1 MIGEVHKGALFDE
14 TYLSSLCI
22 FMNTSYYYK
31 EKKSIMQAC
40 MQRKLAKHLAVLG
53 SINLHY
59 IKKHSKGL

>member
-1 MIGEVHKGALFDE
+1 MYIYEHFILLQG
-14 TYLSSLCI
+14 
-22 FMNTSYYYK
+22 
-31 EKKSIMQAC
+31 KKSIMQAC

>member
-1 MIGEVHKGALFDE
+1 
-14 TYLSSLCI
+14 
-22 FMNTSYYYK
+22 MNTSYYYK